1 MSTEKET
8 LQRVQGGL
16 YHLRRGLGPFVEAR
30 MKGRHGANW
39 LQHASRAAGGAPK
52 ATLDEYGLL
61 KTMIDNWRDVFDE
74 AFARSD
80 KPRVRNFTST
90 ALEARNATAHLAIPM
105 QDDEA
110 LRYLDAMHQLLR
122 AVKAPLAEVT
132 ELKTIYD
139 AQRRSGVAAAEAP
152 PQPAP
157 PLTAPAPAPAPAPT
171 TRPTLSL
178 GGAQP
183 AHEAGSGKA
192 LRPWIE
198 VALPHPDVLAN
209 RFKEAEFAADLFA
222 VDAGH
227 ASEDYSSPENFF
239 RITFLTEGLRR
250 ILTSSLQR
258 LSGSGGDPVIGLQTA
273 FGGGKTHT
281 MLALYHLAKARDLSP
296 LDGMGPLA
304 ERAGLTTWRAPKVS
318 VFVGTSKG
326 ADTPLILRDGPR
338 VHTLWGYIAW
348 RIGGQAGLDLMAEAE
363 AARTNP
369 GSDLLV
375 ELFKLSGPALI
386 LLDELVAYARQL
398 SDDRFE
404 AFLSFIQSLTE
415 ASKMVSGVL
424 IVGSLPESV
433 AEAGGPKGEAA
444 LLRLEKVFGRVQ
456 SAWLPASGDE
466 TYEIIR
472 RRLFQ
477 TLNAD
482 GEQARDETVKAFGD
496 LYKANAAEFPP
507 EAKEARYRE
516 LLKLSY
522 PIHPVLF
529 DRLSKDWA
537 SLEKFQR
544 TRGVLRFMANVV
556 GTLWQAQVRDPLIT
570 PARVPIAHERVRASV
585 LYPLDANFNAVVDKE
600 VDGDSSL
607 PARMEANPSRR
618 ISQLRAATR
627 AARAVFIGSA
637 PLAGRPNAGLT
648 GQDLRLACAE
658 PGEQL
663 AIFGEALRELT
674 ERATYLYEES
684 GRYWFSTQPTLNRL
698 ADDKAKAFP
707 DHEIDEAI
715 LKVLRDDG
723 ATRANFHRVFAA
735 PDDPTTIDEAT
746 ALSLVILGPSMP
758 HAGKG
763 VGKSLA
769 TDAVTETLMRCR
781 SAQRRNRNTLLFV
794 APDEQLLGTARDAI
808 RRALAWAEIAGD
820 KRLQDQLPPAQ
831 MRDATEK
838 AKGNREGAAK
848 AVRLAW
854 SHVLFPVKAAAAG
867 TAFDLDHLSISSKDR
882 AAIPTAVYEKAGP
895 RGDGILKE
903 KLGPDALALHL
914 KPLWPEDRP
923 HLAVQDVADWFTC
936 YAYLPKLRDRI
947 VLDGAIRDAIGKL
960 DAAFGY
966 ADAFD
971 AASGAYSGLR
981 WIQEAPEM
989 LPATAVLVRADVAD
1003 AGTKP
1008 VIQEPPRAPGRHDIF
1023 DDPGPDGFSEE
1034 KGGEIGAGHPPAPK
1048 RLRRFY
1054 GSVEIDPS
1062 ARPMKA
1068 FEAIL
1073 EAVVLQLQN
1082 ASGTRVKLTLEVE
1095 AEATAGFKD
1104 DDVGVVRDNAK
1115 QLKFR
1120 TESTG
1125 FE

>member
-16 YHLRRGLGPFVEAR
+16 FHLRRGLGPFVEAR
-30 MKGRHGANW
+30 MKAKHGVTW
-39 LQHASRAAGGAPK
+39 LHYASRAAGGSPNA
-52 ATLDEYGLL
+52 ALDEYGLL
-61 KTMIDNWRDVFDE
+61 KSMIDNWNDVFRD
-74 AFARSD
+74 AFGRNETH
-80 KPRVRNFTST
+80 KVRNFTSM
-90 ALEARNATAHLAIPM
+90 ALEARNATSHLSIPL

-122 AVKAPLAEVT
+122 AVKAPQAEVI
-132 ELKTIYD
+132 ELKSLYD
-139 AQRRSGVAAAEAP
+139 AQRRSGFAGAEA
-152 PQPAP
+152 
-157 PLTAPAPAPAPAPT
+157 APAPAPVAAEPAPAAK
-171 TRPTLSL
+171 PTLTL
-178 GGAQP
+178 GGVRP
-183 AHEAGSGKA
+183 APENGLGKP

-227 ASEDYSSPENFF
+227 AGEDYASPENFF

-250 ILTSSLQR
+250 ILTSSLER
-258 LSGSGGDPVIGLQTA
+258 LAGTGGGDPVIGLQTA

-281 MLALYHLAKARDLSP
+281 MLAVYHLAKAHDLS
-296 LDGMGPLA
+296 LLEGVGPLA
-304 ERAGLTTWRAPKVS
+304 EKARVMGWTPPKVA

-326 ADTPLILRDGPR
+326 ADTSLILKDGPK

-348 RIGGQAGLDLMAEAE
+348 RIAGQAGLDLLAEAE
-363 AARTNP
+363 TARTNP

-398 SDDRFE
+398 SEDRFE

-415 ASKMVSGVL
+415 AAKMAPGVL
-424 IVGSLPESV
+424 IIGSLPESV

-477 TLNAD
+477 TLDAD
-482 GEQARDETVKAFGD
+482 GERARDETVKAFAD
-496 LYKANAAEFPP
+496 LYKNNAAEFPP

-522 PIHPVLF
+522 PIHPELF

-556 GTLWQAQVRDPLIT
+556 GTLWHEQVQHPLIT

-585 LYPLDANFNAVVDKE
+585 LYPLDSNFNAVVDKE
-600 VDGDSSL
+600 VDGESSL

-627 AARAVFIGSA
+627 AARAVFICSA
-637 PLAGRPNAGLT
+637 PLVGRPNAGLT
-648 GQDLRLACAE
+648 GPGLRLACAE
-658 PGEQL
+658 PGDQL

-674 ERATYLYEES
+674 ERATYLYEEA

-698 ADDKAKAFP
+698 ADDRAKALP
-707 DHEIDEAI
+707 DHEVEAAI
-715 LKVLRDDG
+715 TAVLREDG
-723 ATRANFHRVFAA
+723 GTRAGFAKVYAA
-735 PDDPTTIDEAT
+735 PDDPIGIDEAH
-746 ALSLVILGPSMP
+746 ALSLVILGPSTP

-781 SAQRRNRNTLLFV
+781 SAQRRFRNTLLFV
-794 APDEQLLGTARDAI
+794 AANEVLLATAREVM
-808 RRALAWAEIAGD
+808 RKALAWQSICD
-820 KRLQDQLPPAQ
+820 DRRLQDQLTRAQ
-831 MRDATEK
+831 IDDTKEK
-838 AKGNREGAAK
+838 AKTSRDGAAK
-848 AVRLAW
+848 AVRFAW
-854 SHVLFPVKAAAAG
+854 SHILFPVKTEATTAG
-867 TAFDLDHLSISSKDR
+867 AAFDLDHLSIASKDR
-882 AAIPTAVYEKAGP
+882 AAIPSAVYEKAGP
-895 RGDGILKE
+895 RGDAIAKE
-903 KLGPDALALHL
+903 RLGPDALALHL
-914 KPLWPEDRP
+914 KPLWPEEKP
-923 HLAVQDVADWFTC
+923 HLGVSEIADWFAS
-936 YAYLPKLRDRI
+936 YVYLPKLRDRL
-947 VLDGAIRDAIGKL
+947 VLEDAIRDAVGKL
-960 DAAFGY
+960 DPSFGY
-966 ADAFD
+966 ADHFESEVGD
-971 AASGAYSGLR
+971 YIGLA
-981 WIQEAPEM
+981 WAKAPPEIF
-989 LPATAVLVRADVAD
+989 PATAVLVRSDVAKEHSRPSSAPID
-1003 AGTKP
+1003 TGTSNPGQGGNTPESGFINGGGVAGMGKP
-1008 VIQEPPRAPGRHDIF
+1008 
-1023 DDPGPDGFSEE
+1023 
-1034 KGGEIGAGHPPAPK
+1034 
-1048 RLRRFY
+1048 RRFY
-1054 GSVEIDPS
+1054 GTVELDMVRPVKAFDAVLNAVVMELQRTPGAKVKITVEI
-1062 ARPMKA
+1062 
-1068 FEAIL
+1068 
-1073 EAVVLQLQN
+1073 
-1082 ASGTRVKLTLEVE
+1082 E
-1095 AEATAGFKD
+1095 AETTDGFEEAD
-1104 DDVGVVRDNAK
+1104 IGVVRDNAR

-1120 TESTG
+1120 ADSTG